1 MTGTQVRGKFLKDKE
16 NRLPNT
22 HTLTHT
28 HTHTDTRQSGLDF
41 IISEVRM

>member
-1 MTGTQVRGKFLKDKE
+1 MTGTQVRGKFFKDKE

-22 HTLTHT
+22 HTHR
-28 HTHTDTRQSGLDF
+28 DTRQSGLDF